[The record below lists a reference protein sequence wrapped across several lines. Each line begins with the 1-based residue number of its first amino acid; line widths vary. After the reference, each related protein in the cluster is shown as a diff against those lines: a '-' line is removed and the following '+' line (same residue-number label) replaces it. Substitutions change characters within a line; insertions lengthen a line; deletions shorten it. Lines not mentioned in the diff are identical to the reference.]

1 MTHPYPPRSKQSCGN
16 CYYCPDHTRECRR
29 YAPRPALG
37 AQAGYESYWP
47 DISGDMWC
55 GEWAPQEVSE

>member
-16 CYYCPDHTRECRR
+16 CYYRPGNECRR

-37 AQAGYESYWP
+37 AQAGYESLWP
-47 DISGDMWC
+47 EVCDDEWC

>member
-1 MTHPYPPRSKQSCGN
+1 MTHPYPPRSKQSCAN
-16 CYYCPDHTRECRR
+16 CYYHCPGTECHR

-47 DISGDMWC
+47 EVCDVEWC